1 MNLDKIRKK
10 PGFPG
15 FFGAVDGTSLRRW
28 KSGSR
33 SRASHFFLR
42 RANHLQ
48 CANSGNQKSVLLLPP
63 GAHRFLSSLQ
73 NSPPDCFAGARSSPF
88 HWKNQKKHPPDGGCF
103 FWCGRWDLNTI
114 RIRNGKHRKIRKNAY
129 FTMFSAYQKRE
140 KNIFICQFL
149 TIPVAF

>member
-48 CANSGNQKSVLLLPP
+48 CANSGNQKSALLLPP

-88 HWKNQKKHPPDGGCF
+88 HWENQKKHPPDGGCF
-103 FWCGRWDLNTI
+103 FWCGRWDLNPYAIAYAPQTYLSANSSTTANREI
-114 RIRNGKHRKIRKNAY
+114 IRNLNSIVNCY
-129 FTMFSAYQKRE
+129 F
-140 KNIFICQFL
+140 
-149 TIPVAF
+149 